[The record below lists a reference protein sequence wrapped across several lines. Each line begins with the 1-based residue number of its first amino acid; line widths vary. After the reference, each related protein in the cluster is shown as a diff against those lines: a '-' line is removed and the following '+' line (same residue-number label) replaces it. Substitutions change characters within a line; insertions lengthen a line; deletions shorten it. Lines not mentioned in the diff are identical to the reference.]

1 MGGGG
6 LIPVSGLCIFLVIQK
21 NGLLRKKR
29 LISKI
34 FDVATWKTNNLEYT
48 KCGGETIPRP
58 FSKKSKLSIDQ
69 QFKALCSLIL
79 LCVEGYQTIL
89 KSRCRALAFISY
101 KAFFKKTRCGTTI
114 PASYSV
120 LCLKKNIYLAT
131 FYYLTKLYCLA
142 AFTS

>member
-1 MGGGG
+1 MTLQPGKQT
-6 LIPVSGLCIFLVIQK
+6 ISIHIFLEK
-21 NGLLRKKR
+21 
-29 LISKI
+29 S
-34 FDVATWKTNNLEYT
+34 YT

-142 AFTS
+142 AFTSWDIGQYAYCNCLLTRLWRHKFWN